1 MASYGFVIFEMKI
14 VKTNLGGNDAGV
26 PWSKL
31 AGGVV
36 SPSRGLTVTVHEGF
50 SHQEGLEVVVDR
62 KLGGY
67 VVVPSIRSEAIR
79 SKTIR
84 GDAVRGTEHGW

>member
-1 MASYGFVIFEMKI
+1 M
-14 VKTNLGGNDAGV
+14 
-26 PWSKL
+26 
-31 AGGVV
+31 
-36 SPSRGLTVTVHEGF
+36 TVHEGF